1 MTVEAMSSCRASS
14 FYLAPGVMRYFR
26 DHTLAAVLPDGTWI
40 EIKHRGDIARLRR
53 KYPTWDGTVLCG
65 SKCTGGL
72 IGLRNKVT
80 AAGSTVE
87 IWNIDE
93 RSIEGRRPEDASV
106 HALHKWAITGATK
119 AVGGVRQLVETIAP
133 GAPKSVRNAFEA
145 AILRGEHHAVDVISA
160 AWRAGLLSNPDQIVE
175 LLGHARLPVRSV
187 PDPRLERLLRGVV
200 ATGRNV
206 DAVGF
211 IASMVDGSQ
220 MLDAGARR
228 LLAEDVATP
237 PAILQVLAMDTSESV
252 RACIAEN
259 PNTPVSIL
267 EHLARGENYVD
278 RLYVT
283 NNPNTPAAILEL
295 LSHDEERSIRLH
307 VAKHPNTPAAAL
319 EQLAKSS
326 YMDVRLNVAKHPN
339 TPAAALE
346 HLANDGESYVQESVA
361 GHPNT
366 PVAALLRLAQVSYID
381 ARYIV
386 AERSDTPAAVLEQL
400 VQEGDEGMRVRV
412 AKHPNTPVHVLE
424 QLAKSSYMDVRLNVA
439 KHPNTPVHVL
449 EQLAGRSSA
458 TVRYQVARNLNTP
471 VAVLEQ
477 LAKDEESYVQESV
490 AGNPNTPVSV
500 LEKLATTGGSF
511 VQAYVARN
519 LSTPVRLLEGLS
531 KQDDG
536 MVLGA
541 VAENLNTPVA
551 VLEQL
556 AQEWTEKVRG
566 RVAGNPNTPVHVL
579 KQLAYDEDAL
589 VRVISVQHP
598 NTSVSVLENLSYDAH
613 TGVRMEVA
621 AHQATPAGTL
631 EQMARDSHEYVRE
644 RVAGNPNTPG
654 AVLEQLAKDEES
666 YVRERVA
673 GNPNTPAAVLEQLA
687 QNAALRDT
695 EGNEEQV
702 RTRRGD
708 DHDDR
713 YEYHAIKNGVP
724 LELHT
729 TADLAYDALVQHG
742 APAADYPHTITD
754 VRELGRANAPFG
766 FADDTLTLRHTLAES
781 TVNVEDAVLTPRV
794 LSSPRALT
802 ENANYMGNCTAGYEH
817 EIRRDETLIIAL
829 DDATSAERTTMYN
842 VEIRRGVSDRWDTIG
857 EINSRFNNGVT
868 EAEKRAINTRIAELL
883 HSNLAAG

>member
-1 MTVEAMSSCRASS
+1 MSSCRASS

-339 TPAAALE
+339 TP
-346 HLANDGESYVQESVA
+346 
-361 GHPNT
+361 
-366 PVAALLRLAQVSYID
+366 
-381 ARYIV
+381 
-386 AERSDTPAAVLEQL
+386 
-400 VQEGDEGMRVRV
+400 
-412 AKHPNTPVHVLE
+412 
-424 QLAKSSYMDVRLNVA
+424 
-439 KHPNTPVHVL
+439 VHVL

-477 LAKDEESYVQESV
+477 LAQDEESYVQESV

-802 ENANYMGNCTAGYEH
+802 ENANYMGNCTAGYEY